1 MPVVG
6 FSSAGL
12 VLCLRLP
19 RNLLGWLFL
28 GVGFDL
34 GLGLACDAYSI
45 RALGLPGGLAAAVV
59 AQLLEP
65 LPLVLLPAV
74 LLLFP
79 AGRLPSARWRPVAM
93 AWAAATIAVAL
104 TIVVSE
110 PLSTYGTVSRHNPL
124 ALSGIADTTIGVAGA
139 LGFFG
144 VIFPVTI
151 AAAVSLVLRFPRATG
166 DVRQQ
171 LKWFG
176 LAGAFLACSLVSGP
190 LGLWSV
196 WGGNAWV
203 VVWAIALTA
212 VAIATGI
219 AILRYRL
226 YEIDV
231 IIRRTLVYSAL
242 VGSLAAV
249 YLAAVYSIDR
259 GLQAVTGQCDAAAPP
274 RESLASAA
282 SLGRYKLVNLRLFS
296 ASGARFGCR
305 RAERTRPCRGHGG
318 CCSGRSPSASSS
330 GAATHGDARR
340 SGPACARAWSAY
352 GVVSRLRGSGARD
365 AK

>member
-1 MPVVG
+1 
-6 FSSAGL
+6 
-12 VLCLRLP
+12 
-19 RNLLGWLFL
+19 
-28 GVGFDL
+28 
-34 GLGLACDAYSI
+34 
-45 RALGLPGGLAAAVV
+45 
-59 AQLLEP
+59 
-65 LPLVLLPAV
+65 
-74 LLLFP
+74 
-79 AGRLPSARWRPVAM
+79 M

-124 ALSGIADTTIGVAGA
+124 ALSGIAETTIGVAGA

-259 GLQAVTGQCDAAAPP
+259 GLQAVTGQ
-274 RESLASAA
+274 SGTLAA
-282 SLGRYKLVNLRLFS
+282 SLSTLAVMGIFQPVREGIQSAVDRRFYRRKYDATKALAAFSLRVRDQVDLT
-296 ASGARFGCR
+296 ALH
-305 RAERTRPCRGHGG
+305 E
-318 CCSGRSPSASSS
+318 
-330 GAATHGDARR
+330 DII
-340 SGPACARAWSAY
+340 
-352 GVVSRLRGSGARD
+352 GVVNATLQPRHASLWLRPPRSAGTNS
-365 AK
+365 